1 MWWRSSVFGAALVSL
16 ALSLAGCGFQPLYG
30 PTASGSSMPEV
41 MRTVEVEA
49 IPGRVGQKIRNELIF
64 SNTGGGEAL
73 PSKYKLDITI
83 RESVT
88 QELVKITGEATGQVY
103 QVDATFKLKS
113 VSDGKVVLEGK
124 ALSRAAYDRY
134 EQIFSNV
141 RAQYDAQN
149 RVARTIAESIKAR
162 VAAYLQTSV

>member
-1 MWWRSSVFGAALVSL
+1 MWWRSSIPGAALMGF
-16 ALSLAGCGFQPLYG
+16 ALSLSACGFQPLYG
-30 PTASGSSMPEV
+30 PTASGSSMPAV
-41 MRTVEVEA
+41 MASVEVEP

-64 SNTGGGEAL
+64 SNTGGGEAA

-88 QELVKITGEATGQVY
+88 QELVKITGEATGQIY
-103 QVDATFKLKS
+103 QIDATFKLKS
-113 VSDGKVVLEGK
+113 VADGKVVLEGK

-149 RVARTIAESIKAR
+149 RVARTIAESIKTR
-162 VAAYLQTSV
+162 LAAYLQNSA

>member
-1 MWWRSSVFGAALVSL
+1 M
-16 ALSLAGCGFQPLYG
+16 
-30 PTASGSSMPEV
+30 AS
-41 MRTVEVEA
+41 VEVEP

-64 SNTGGGEAL
+64 SNTGGGEPM

-88 QELVKITGEATGQVY
+88 QELVRITGEATGQVY
-103 QVDATFKLKS
+103 QIDATFKLKS
-113 VSDGKVVLEGK
+113 IKDGKVVLEGK

-149 RVARTIAESIKAR
+149 RVARTIAESIKTR
-162 VAAYLQTSV
+162 LAAYLQNSA

>member
-1 MWWRSSVFGAALVSL
+1 MWWRSSIFGAALTGL

-30 PTASGSSMPEV
+30 PTASGASMPEV
-41 MRTVEVEA
+41 MRTVEIAA

-64 SNTGGGEAL
+64 SDTGGGDAA

-88 QELVKITGEATGQVY
+88 QELVKINGEATGQVY

-113 VSDGKVVLEGK
+113 VADGKVVLEGK

-134 EQIFSNV
+134 EQIFANV

-149 RVARTIAESIKAR
+149 RVARTIAESIKTR

>member
-1 MWWRSSVFGAALVSL
+1 MWWRSSILGAALISL
-16 ALSLAGCGFQPLYG
+16 VLSLAGCGFQPLYG

-41 MRTVEVEA
+41 MRTVEIEA

-64 SNTGGGEAL
+64 SNTGGGEAA

-103 QVDATFKLKS
+103 RARRQGP
-113 VSDGKVVLEGK
+113 VSRGLRPLRADLLECP
-124 ALSRAAYDRY
+124 RA
-134 EQIFSNV
+134 I
-141 RAQYDAQN
+141 
-149 RVARTIAESIKAR
+149 
-162 VAAYLQTSV
+162 

>member
-1 MWWRSSVFGAALVSL
+1 MWWRSSIFGAALIGLVL
-16 ALSLAGCGFQPLYG
+16 PLSACGFQPLYG
-30 PTASGSSMPEV
+30 PTASGTSMPEV
-41 MRTVEVEA
+41 MKTVEVEA

-64 SNTGGGEAL
+64 SNTGGGNEL

-103 QVDATFKLKS
+103 QVDATFKLKTT
-113 VSDGKVVLEGK
+113 DGKVVLEGK

-149 RVARTIAESIKAR
+149 RVARTIAESIKTR
-162 VAAYLQTSV
+162 VAAYLQTAT

>member
-41 MRTVEVEA
+41 MRTVEIEA

-64 SNTGGGEAL
+64 SNTGGAEAL

-88 QELVKITGEATGQVY
+88 QELVKINGEATGQVY

-113 VSDGKVVLEGK
+113 VSDGKIVLQGQ

-149 RVARTIAESIKAR
+149 RCARTIAESIKAR

>member
-1 MWWRSSVFGAALVSL
+1 MWWRSSILGAALFSL

-30 PTASGSSMPEV
+30 PTASGSSMPAV
-41 MRTVEVEA
+41 MASVEVEP

-64 SNTGGGEAL
+64 SNTGGGEPM

-88 QELVKITGEATGQVY
+88 QELVRITGEATGQVY
-103 QVDATFKLKS
+103 QIDATFKLKK
-113 VSDGKVVLEGK
+113 DGKVVLEGK

-149 RVARTIAESIKAR
+149 RVARTIAESIKTR
-162 VAAYLQTSV
+162 LAAYLQNSA

>member
-1 MWWRSSVFGAALVSL
+1 MWWRSSIPGAALFCL

-30 PTASGSSMPEV
+30 PTASGSSMPAA
-41 MRTVEVEA
+41 MAAVEVA
-49 IPGRVGQKIRNELIF
+49 PIPGRVGQKIRNELIF
-64 SNTGGGEAL
+64 SNTGGGDAA
-73 PSKYKLDITI
+73 PSKYKLNITI

-103 QVDATFKLKS
+103 QVDATFKL
-113 VSDGKVVLEGK
+113 VTVADGKIVLEGQ

-149 RVARTIAESIKAR
+149 RVARTIAESIKTR
-162 VAAYLQTSV
+162 LAAYLQNSA

>member
-1 MWWRSSVFGAALVSL
+1 MWWRSSILGAALFSL

-30 PTASGSSMPEV
+30 PTASGSSMPAV
-41 MRTVEVEA
+41 MASVEVEP

-64 SNTGGGEAL
+64 SNTGGGEPV

-88 QELVKITGEATGQVY
+88 QELVRITGEATGQVY
-103 QVDATFKLKS
+103 QIDATFKLKK
-113 VSDGKVVLEGK
+113 DGKVVLEGK

-149 RVARTIAESIKAR
+149 RVARTIAESIKTR
-162 VAAYLQTSV
+162 LAAYLQNSA

>member
-1 MWWRSSVFGAALVSL
+1 MWWRSSILGAALFSL

-30 PTASGSSMPEV
+30 PTASGSSMPAV
-41 MRTVEVEA
+41 MASVEVEP

-64 SNTGGGEAL
+64 SNTGGGEPM

-103 QVDATFKLKS
+103 QIDATFKLKK
-113 VSDGKVVLEGK
+113 DGKVVLEGK

-149 RVARTIAESIKAR
+149 RVARTIAESIKTR
-162 VAAYLQTSV
+162 LAAYLQNSA

>member
-1 MWWRSSVFGAALVSL
+1 MPAVM
-16 ALSLAGCGFQPLYG
+16 
-30 PTASGSSMPEV
+30 AS
-41 MRTVEVEA
+41 VEVEP

-64 SNTGGGEAL
+64 SNTGGGEAA

-113 VSDGKVVLEGK
+113 VADGKVVLEGE

-149 RVARTIAESIKAR
+149 RAARTSAESIKTR
-162 VAAYLQTSV
+162 LAAYLQNSA

>member
-1 MWWRSSVFGAALVSL
+1 MWWRSSIPGAALFSL

-30 PTASGSSMPEV
+30 PTASGSSMPAV
-41 MRTVEVEA
+41 MASVEVEP

-64 SNTGGGEAL
+64 SNTGGGEPM

-103 QVDATFKLKS
+103 QIDATFKLKK
-113 VSDGKVVLEGK
+113 DGKVVLEGK

-149 RVARTIAESIKAR
+149 RVARTIAESIKTR
-162 VAAYLQTSV
+162 LAAYLQNSA